1 VEQAMNYE
9 ITKLDR
15 RHSWYAQFKYM
26 IEFKKSKSFHSYYNR
41 SAGVLEFDRS
51 RRWFNEKFGWSQDVE
66 TRSAIIKSAPLK
78 ELPDAFNELWAYSI
92 KYDDYRIYVKDEATI
107 NWFVLS
113 HSKSREKE

>member
-1 VEQAMNYE
+1 MNYE

-15 RHSWYAQFKYM
+15 RHSWYTQFAYM
-26 IEFKKSKSFHSYYNR
+26 IEFKKPRSFHTYYNR

-66 TRSAIIKSAPLK
+66 TRSQIGRVRTQLK
-78 ELPDAFNELWAYSI
+78 EDYTRDFNLYWAYSI
-92 KYDDYRIYVKDEATI
+92 KYDEYRIYVKSDQEL

-113 HSKSREKE
+113 HPKSDVE

>member
-1 VEQAMNYE
+1 MNYE

-15 RHSWYAQFKYM
+15 RHAWYSQFNYM
-26 IEFKKSKSFHSYYNR
+26 IEFKKSRSYVSQFSNT
-41 SAGVLEFDRS
+41 GVLEFDHS

-78 ELPDAFNELWAYSI
+78 DLPDAFNEQWAYSI
-92 KYDDYRIYVKDEATI
+92 KYNDYRIYVKDEATL

-113 HSKSREKE
+113 HPRGQS

>member
-15 RHSWYAQFKYM
+15 RHSWYAQFNYM
-26 IEFKKSKSFHSYYNR
+26 IEFKKTRQSFYNP
-41 SAGVLEFDRS
+41 SNQGVLEFDRS

-66 TRSAIIKSAPLK
+66 TRSAIIKSAPLI

-92 KYDDYRIYVKDEATI
+92 KYNDYRIYVKDEATI

-113 HSKSREKE
+113 HSNSNEKE

>member
-1 VEQAMNYE
+1 MNYE
-9 ITKLDR
+9 ITRLDR
-15 RHSWYAQFKYM
+15 RHSWYAQFNYM
-26 IEFKKSKSFHSYYNR
+26 IEFKKAR
-41 SAGVLEFDRS
+41 SWHTNTSTGVLEFDHA

-113 HSKSREKE
+113 HPKINNE

>member
-15 RHSWYAQFKYM
+15 RHAWYAQFNYM
-26 IEFKKSKSFHSYYNR
+26 IEFKKSRQSFYNR
-41 SAGVLEFDRS
+41 SNQGVLEFDRS

-66 TRSAIIKSAPLK
+66 TRSAIINSAPLI
-78 ELPDAFNELWAYSI
+78 ELPDSFNELWAYSI

-113 HSKSREKE
+113 HPKINYE

>member
-1 VEQAMNYE
+1 MNYE
-9 ITKLDR
+9 ITKLDK
-15 RHSWYAQFKYM
+15 RHSWHDQFQYM
-26 IEFKKSKSFHSYYNR
+26 IEFKRDRDRTYFGSGFRNNT
-41 SAGVLEFDRS
+41 GVLEFDRS

-92 KYDDYRIYVKDEATI
+92 RYDDYRIYVKDEATI

-113 HSKSREKE
+113 HSTTNHD

>member
-1 VEQAMNYE
+1 MNYE

-15 RHSWYAQFKYM
+15 RHAWYAQFNYM
-26 IEFKKSKSFHSYYNR
+26 IEFKKAQSWNTNTST
-41 SAGVLEFDRS
+41 GVLEFDQA

-92 KYDDYRIYVKDEATI
+92 KYNDYRIYIKDEATI

-113 HSKSREKE
+113 HSKSNEKE